1 MYLSGTKVVGIS
13 AGGILGITVDTNNVG
28 ASQDGSI
35 LKYANGAIPIP
46 VGMIVDFAG
55 IFTIPAGWIA
65 CYGQAV
71 SRVGYPE
78 LFNIISTTYG
88 SGDGTTTFNLPD
100 LRGRNVVGQDNMGG
114 VAAGRVTTAGSG
126 IDGLTIGAAGG
137 GQSIVLSQANLP
149 AVQVAVTVTIT
160 DPGHFHTVGASVS
173 GTALMGS
180 GASFGSPN
188 QPVATDTKGTGI
200 TASGLTNN
208 LGSGTQAAS
217 MNPSIIMRKMI
228 FAGRP

>member
-1 MYLSGTKVVGIS
+1 MYLSGTKAVGIS
-13 AGGILGITVDTNNVG
+13 AGGILGIVTDTNNVG
-28 ASQDGSI
+28 TGQDGSI
-35 LKYANGAIPIP
+35 LKYGNGAIPVP

-71 SRVGYPE
+71 SRTGYPE
-78 LFNIISTTYG
+78 LFNLLSTTYG

-126 IDGLTIGAAGG
+126 IDGLTIGAVGG
-137 GQSIVLSQANLP
+137 GQSIVLGATNLP
-149 AVQVAVTVTIT
+149 NTTIGVTVTIT
-160 DPGHFHTVGASVS
+160 DPGHAHTVASSIS

-188 QPVATDTKGTGI
+188 QSVSTSSNSTGI
-200 TASGLTNN
+200 TASGVTAA
-208 LGSGTQAAS
+208 LGSSTPAFS